1 MLTPIKAKIK
11 LMDGLTTASGN
22 DTDTYS
28 RVITNYGH
36 QGLMLW
42 VPRTADSGTCTSNT
56 YLQALRP
63 DGDEGTNAD
72 WIDCAAILT
81 AAFADGDTGTYLG
94 VLLPGAATAVISTTT
109 GAKVNH
115 TVGYL
120 PETFRLRF
128 RSGGTG
134 VTNTYGDVWG
144 VLLP

>member
-1 MLTPIKAKIK
+1 MLFPLKSKI
-11 LMDGLTTASGN
+11 LLLDGLTTASGN
-22 DTDTYS
+22 DTDTFGRAY
-28 RVITNYGH
+28 RNVGH
-36 QGLMLW
+36 QGLMIW

-63 DGDEGTNAD
+63 DGDETVDAD
-72 WIDCAAILT
+72 WIDCAAALT
-81 AAFADGDTGTYLG
+81 AQFADSDTGTYLG
-94 VLLPGAATAVISTTT
+94 VLHPRVATAAIATTT

-120 PETFRLRF
+120 PEMFRLRF

>member
-1 MLTPIKAKIK
+1 MITPIKSKIL
-11 LMDGLTTASGN
+11 LMEGLTTASGN
-22 DTDTYS
+22 DTDTYG

-36 QGLMLW
+36 QGLMVW
-42 VPRTADSGTCTSNT
+42 VPRTADTGTCTSNT

-63 DGDEGTNAD
+63 FGDETVNAD

-81 AAFADGDTGTYLG
+81 AAFADGETGTYLG
-94 VLLPGAATAVISTTT
+94 VLHPRVATAAISTAT

-120 PETFRLRF
+120 PEKFRLRF